1 MTTILE
7 QQTITLIILGAVQ
20 TKDIATR
27 DGEEHV
33 FYAQFN
39 KSDSIKHVVLIYDQN
54 NSPMWS
60 F

>member
-7 QQTITLIILGAVQ
+7 QQTITWIILGAVQ

-33 FYAQFN
+33 FMLN
-39 KSDSIKHVVLIYDQN
+39 LINQTR
-54 NSPMWS
+54 
-60 F
+60 